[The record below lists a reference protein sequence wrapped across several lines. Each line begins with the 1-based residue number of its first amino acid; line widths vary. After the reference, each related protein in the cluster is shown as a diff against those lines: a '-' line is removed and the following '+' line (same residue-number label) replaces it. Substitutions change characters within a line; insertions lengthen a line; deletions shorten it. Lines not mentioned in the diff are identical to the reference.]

1 MHLTLSQPDRFATG
15 VFPRGTLVSAVAL
28 RPQRTLREA
37 NKSWSCILSLIESK
51 LGASAFFIRAYF
63 ETTETTCK
71 NNFFFSPRNYAAFL
85 NRRAVARRKGKL
97 FQTSCF
103 PSLEDVVVNYTDAP
117 LRGAQ

>member
-1 MHLTLSQPDRFATG
+1 MRK
-15 VFPRGTLVSAVAL
+15 
-28 RPQRTLREA
+28 REF
-37 NKSWSCILSLIESK
+37 WEFYFT
-51 LGASAFFIRAYF
+51 GASAFLIRAYF

-117 LRGAQ
+117 DEEGCNETFMQSQ

>member
-1 MHLTLSQPDRFATG
+1 MAIWISVLGDVHCGFLAIMTG
-15 VFPRGTLVSAVAL
+15 
-28 RPQRTLREA
+28 
-37 NKSWSCILSLIESK
+37 
-51 LGASAFFIRAYF
+51 AFFIRAYF

-71 NNFFFSPRNYAAFL
+71 NNFFFSPRNYTAFL

-117 LRGAQ
+117 HHDGRISYENKCQ

>member
-1 MHLTLSQPDRFATG
+1 MIHIDSSSCMCSEVMPT
-15 VFPRGTLVSAVAL
+15 AL
-28 RPQRTLREA
+28 R
-37 NKSWSCILSLIESK
+37 NFM
-51 LGASAFFIRAYF
+51 GASAFFIRAYF

-117 LRGAQ
+117 LDLPNRIKQVTTLFCCGIIIVK